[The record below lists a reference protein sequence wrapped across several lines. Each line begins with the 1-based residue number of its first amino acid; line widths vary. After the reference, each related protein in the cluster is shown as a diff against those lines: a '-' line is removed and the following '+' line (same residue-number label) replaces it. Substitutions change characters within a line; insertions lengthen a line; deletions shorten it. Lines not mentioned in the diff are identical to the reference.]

1 MRQQQATTL
10 KHADRS
16 PQAAPTTS
24 KPSPA
29 ASLRSSPLLAL
40 QRTVGNRAVQRMVQT
55 ERNES
60 GMVNDNQLSNFP
72 TLASVLDHGL
82 GSPGAALDAET
93 RQFMEAGFGH
103 DFSSVRIHTDSAAA
117 GSSRAINA
125 NAYTIGQ
132 DIVFSDNKYSPGSSE
147 GKKLIA
153 HELTHVV
160 QQSQVPSTSE
170 EPVVSH
176 PQEPSE
182 QEAEQ
187 VASHIVSSTETDAS
201 MPAGVNEAGLNA
213 SSNAATAP
221 TVSRDGDDDN
231 QESGGLGGVLSS
243 FAGPAIEAAGDVG
256 DALGVPGA
264 GMIAGALGTTMSAS
278 EGMEE
283 GGGIGSAAKTA
294 LGLLNTTSAI
304 GGFGL
309 GEAGGTALSALPEAA
324 AAGELGTLGMA
335 GPVGAVAGA
344 GVAGWEAGKGLDKLS
359 NYIGQQVTG
368 DTKGDYSI
376 SGGIGSGLMDV
387 LGPKPGLWL
396 ADKLGM

>member
-1 MRQQQATTL
+1 
-10 KHADRS
+10 
-16 PQAAPTTS
+16 
-24 KPSPA
+24 
-29 ASLRSSPLLAL
+29 
-40 QRTVGNRAVQRMVQT
+40 MVQT

-182 QEAEQ
+182 QEADQ

-309 GEAGGTALSALPEAA
+309 GEAGGTALGALPEAA

>member
-1 MRQQQATTL
+1 
-10 KHADRS
+10 
-16 PQAAPTTS
+16 
-24 KPSPA
+24 
-29 ASLRSSPLLAL
+29 
-40 QRTVGNRAVQRMVQT
+40 MVQA

-60 GMVNDNQLSNFP
+60 GMMNDNQLSDSP
-72 TLASVLDHGL
+72 TLASLLDHGL
-82 GSPGAALDAET
+82 GSPGAPLDAET
-93 RQFMEAGFGH
+93 RQFMEVGFGH

-132 DIVFSDNKYSPGSSE
+132 DIVFNDNKYSPGSSE

-160 QQSQVPSTSE
+160 QQSGVPSTSK

-182 QEAEQ
+182 REAEQ
-187 VASHIVSSTETDAS
+187 VASHIVSSTDTEGS
-201 MPAGVNEAGLNA
+201 MPASVNEAGLNA

-231 QESGGLGGVLSS
+231 QESSGLGGVLSS
-243 FAGPAIEAAGDVG
+243 LAGPAIEAAGDVG
-256 DALGVPGA
+256 DVLGIPGA
-264 GMIAGALGTTMSAS
+264 GTVASAVGTTMSAS
-278 EGMEE
+278 EGAE
-283 GGGIGSAAKTA
+283 GGGIGSVAKTA

-309 GEAGGTALSALPEAA
+309 GEAGGTALGALPEAA